1 MADKRYDYTKI
12 EKNKFGDRTYSTT
25 LYPEIKKRN
34 DDIYIRSKDGDRL
47 DALAHKYYKNAGLW
61 WIIAQ
66 ANQLGKG
73 TLVIPSGK
81 QVRIPTDLTDIFA
94 DLEKLNK

>member
-1 MADKRYDYTKI
+1 MAKRYEHTKI
-12 EKNKFGDRTYSTT
+12 GRDKVFGDEVYKTT
-25 LYPEIKKRN
+25 IYPTIRKKN

-47 DALAHKYYKNAGLW
+47 DSLAFKYYKNASLW

-73 TLVIPSGK
+73 TLVIKSGL

>member
-1 MADKRYDYTKI
+1 MAKRYEYTRIGRDKL
-12 EKNKFGDRTYSTT
+12 GDEVYKTT
-25 LYPEIKKRN
+25 IYPTIRKKN
-34 DDIYIRSKDGDRL
+34 DDLYIRSKDGDRL
-47 DALAHKYYKNAGLW
+47 AALAHKYYKNAGLW

>member
-47 DALAHKYYKNAGLW
+47 DNLAYKYYNNSALW

-66 ANQLGKG
+66 ANHIGKG
-73 TLVIPSGK
+73 TLLIESGI
-81 QVRIPTDLTDIFA
+81 QLRIPTNLSAIIA
-94 DLEKLNK
+94 DLEEINK